1 MHFNTILVSFGIT
14 ALYEYMDFFL
24 NFNNINIWNSINI
37 AKKISNM
44 KKEEL
49 RR

>member
-1 MHFNTILVSFGIT
+1 MN
-14 ALYEYMDFFL
+14 FFL

>member
-1 MHFNTILVSFGIT
+1 MN
-14 ALYEYMDFFL
+14 FL
-24 NFNNINIWNSINI
+24 KNFNNINIWNSINI

>member
-1 MHFNTILVSFGIT
+1 MN
-14 ALYEYMDFFL
+14 FFK

-49 RR
+49 I

>member
-1 MHFNTILVSFGIT
+1 MHFNTILVSLGIT
-14 ALYEYMDFFL
+14 ALYEYEFFKKK
-24 NFNNINIWNSINI
+24 FNNINIWNSINI